1 MSSLENM
8 FYTAMGRRCLIVLEN
23 PIDPL
28 EVLVEY
34 IKEGEDNDGD
44 HLFCLKSD
52 IKTIGWRSIMD
63 RINKRL
69 RAGDRIEDIDGQD
82 GIIICRSSE
91 LRQYYYVRFNGG
103 DRWVRRNEMKLIE
116 VSS

>member
-28 EVLVEY
+28 EVLVEFG
-34 IKEGEDNDGD
+34 IEGNGD
-44 HLFCLKSD
+44 HRFFLKSD
-52 IKTIGWRSIMD
+52 VKTIGWRSIMD

-103 DRWVRRNEMKLIE
+103 DRWVRRNELKAIE
-116 VSS
+116 VQS

>member
-1 MSSLENM
+1 MSLENM
-8 FYTAMGRRCLIVLEN
+8 FYTAIGRRCLIVLKN
-23 PIDPL
+23 PINSL
-28 EVLVEY
+28 EVLVEFVEDG
-34 IKEGEDNDGD
+34 IEGSGD
-44 HLFCLKSD
+44 HRFFLKSD
-52 IKTIGWRSIMD
+52 VKAIGWRSIMD

-103 DRWVRRNEMKLIE
+103 DRWVRRNEMKEIE
-116 VSS
+116 VQS